1 MCSFHLFQ
9 TDPPYRLHINVK
21 VHLIC
26 HPALMFLT
34 SSDVYIKRLSS
45 LDLAPLGHTSLVALT
60 NIFRK
65 DWQEWGRKYLQI
77 IIRSLAFSTEIFLLC
92 FIQCHFQCHLPCHK
106 VALPGLK
113 GFYSKDFIL
122 EKPLR

>member
-1 MCSFHLFQ
+1 
-9 TDPPYRLHINVK
+9 
-21 VHLIC
+21 
-26 HPALMFLT
+26 MFLT
-34 SSDVYIKRLSS
+34 SSDVYIKCLSS
-45 LDLAPLGHTSLVALT
+45 LDLTPLGLTSLVALT

-65 DWQEWGRKYLQI
+65 DWQEWDRKYLQI
-77 IIRSLAFSTEIFLLC
+77 IIRSLAFGTEIFFLC
-92 FIQCHFQCHLPCHK
+92 FTQCHFQCHFPCHK